1 MKPFWYEV
9 LIAILLFIA
18 IILFAFSLYK
28 FRSMKK
34 DTTTVSIALV
44 TFTLIDAFI
53 IIHLSFCYQ
62 WWFPASISQDN
73 YKDLMLGS
81 ADWLSFLS
89 GYLSFAGSLVMA
101 YLVYRQS
108 EKIDKLTL
116 SEYQPSLN
124 LLIQKTAKSTDYP
137 NFAVTNIIQN
147 IPEQPLDQ
155 YYTYHCD
162 LVETNN
168 ECEDF
173 SILLFVEITNNSKAT
188 MRNLSF
194 LSIELQDIQDKN
206 KKILYTNRGDDWDPA
221 DRTTEILPGSNI
233 NRCFLLNKIP
243 KSLGI
248 NWMTFSFA
256 HGDSN
261 PISTKTLV
269 SKAPN
274 YNLTFLNGMNSANS

>member
-9 LIAILLFIA
+9 LLAILLFIA
-18 IILFAFSLYK
+18 IILFAFFLFR

-44 TFTLIDAFI
+44 TVTLIDAFI
-53 IIHLSFCYQ
+53 IIHLFFCYQ
-62 WWFPASISQDN
+62 WGFPASISQDN
-73 YKDLMLGS
+73 AKDLTLGA

-101 YLVYRQS
+101 YLVYRQTK
-108 EKIDKLTL
+108 KIDRLTL
-116 SEYQPSLN
+116 SEYQPSVS

-137 NFAVTNIIQN
+137 NFAVANIIQY

-188 MRNLSF
+188 IKKLSF
-194 LSIELQDIQDKN
+194 LSIELQDTQDRN
-206 KKILYTNRGDDWDPA
+206 QKILYKNRGNNWDPA
-221 DRTTEILPGSNI
+221 DSITEILPGSKLK
-233 NRCFLLNKIP
+233 RCFLMNKIP

-248 NWMTFSFA
+248 NWMTFNFL
-256 HGDSN
+256 HGDSDS
-261 PISTKTLV
+261 ISTKTLV
-269 SKAPN
+269 SKSSN
-274 YNLTFLNGMNSANS
+274 YELTFLNGMNSSND